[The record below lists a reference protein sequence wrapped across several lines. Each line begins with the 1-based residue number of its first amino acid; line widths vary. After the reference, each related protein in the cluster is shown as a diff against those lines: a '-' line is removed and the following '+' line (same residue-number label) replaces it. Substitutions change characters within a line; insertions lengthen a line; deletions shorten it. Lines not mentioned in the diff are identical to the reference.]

1 MNWDE
6 VFSRLSKSALKQG
19 ELTEEEYREL
29 LLGEDVS
36 TRFKNMVELL
46 REKKL
51 AQLVKGAQFIES
63 IGTEDPRYKKA
74 VEKYNKISES
84 LAYKPEYI
92 EYDSRPTYLSVYGA
106 MISHLNEYGRALK
119 YEELRKMFPMLTA
132 QQVKWGMFEFED
144 AISHVYMVKGDLA

>member
-6 VFSRLSKSALKQG
+6 VFSRLSKSALKRG
-19 ELTEEEYREL
+19 ELTEDEYREL

-36 TRFKNMVELL
+36 TRFRNMVELL

-51 AQLVKGAQFIES
+51 SQLVKGAQFIES
-63 IGTEDPRYKKA
+63 IGTDDLRYKKA

-92 EYDSRPTYLSVYGA
+92 EYDSRPTYLSVYAA
-106 MISHLNEYGRALK
+106 MVYHLNEYGRTLK
-119 YEELRKMFPMLTA
+119 YEELRKMFSMLTA

-144 AISHVYMVKGDLA
+144 AISHVFILKGESA